1 MLNID
6 YRTLISSA
14 DLIYH
19 SPVEKAVEGQP
30 IGNGEMG
37 TFVWTT
43 QNVIHFQLNRCD
55 VFAVNKN
62 HAGRQAGPT
71 DYCGGCA
78 SLTLDLGG
86 DPFCQETFTQ
96 RLSLYDAE
104 VSIAGVGISVRC
116 FISAVSDVL
125 VLEVNDQRPE
135 PQPIHLTVSMW
146 RPPLVKTKGHT
157 AQHQFIDVVDSVC
170 LVQEFTEKDHYCASA
185 VAAQIVTD
193 ETHIKKDDNA
203 HTIVTPAAMGK
214 TEIVVSSASSWSSQT
229 EVGMIAVNVLQETL
243 GLPYEVLRKKHQNWW
258 HRFWERTF
266 VHIEFQDNSIN
277 QDVGHFMSCVR
288 NLHLYNMA
296 STSRGSLPPKWNGSL
311 FTTEGDKRQWG
322 SQFWVWT
329 TEMLYFPLF
338 AADAIDLTNPYFSM
352 YNRHLP
358 DCECAAWQRWGI
370 AGAYFPETAPF
381 DGPTIL
387 PDDVA
392 LEVQAVLRG
401 KKAYT
406 ELSER
411 AYSFCQFDSH
421 LRVIT
426 NPHIGR
432 YSWISHVASSGSE
445 LAIQAWWRFR
455 YTGDAEWLRD
465 QGYPLLKGTVEFYRH
480 LVAQGDGGQYYLYG
494 TNVHEDFWGAKN
506 SIMDLAAIRGTVP
519 LAIRAAEI
527 LETDTDLRAKW
538 RELIDNLAPYPMGS
552 DHGSKALTGGFLAD
566 DAWAAGHLGDVDGQ
580 HNPEDIWLNPIFPF
594 EDWTLETE
602 DPRTDRIVQKT
613 VELARW
619 MPRIFTG
626 EKLGTAIRTPIVWSR
641 VGRGDQLPSVLA
653 SYYASF
659 TPLVNGFSLFE
670 GEQAHSIEHLGCI
683 TTTLQDALLQSLSPH
698 PGQPEVISLFPA
710 WPKIWDTSFRLLARG
725 GFMVTS
731 AIRQGEVTFVKVE
744 SRLGEICQIRNPWDI
759 TCTIFGTDTETKETS
774 GKILRFD
781 TKQGEHYIMLP
792 KGKSA
797 FASSK
802 ISPEPAKSPIS
813 YSLSLAN
820 GTTHQGTLGRS

>member
-1 MLNID
+1 MLNIN
-6 YRTLISSA
+6 YQALISSA

-19 SPVEKAVEGQP
+19 SPVEKSVEGQP
-30 IGNGEMG
+30 IGNGKMG
-37 TFVWTT
+37 TLVWTT
-43 QNVIHFQLNRCD
+43 QKAIHFQINRCD

-62 HAGRQAGPT
+62 HADPQAGPT

-86 DPFCQETFTQ
+86 DPFCPEAFEQ
-96 RLSLYDAE
+96 RLALYDAE
-104 VSIAGVGISVRC
+104 ISIVGSGINVRC
-116 FISAVSDVL
+116 FISAVSDTL
-125 VLEVNDQRPE
+125 VLEVDDQRAE
-135 PQPIHLTVSMW
+135 PQSMRLTVSMW
-146 RPPLVKTKGHT
+146 RPPLVQTNEHT
-157 AQHQFIDVVDSVC
+157 AQHKFMDIADSVC
-170 LVQEFTEKDHYCASA
+170 LIQEFTDKDHYCTSA
-185 VAAQIVTD
+185 VAAQIVAN
-193 ETHIKKDDNA
+193 ETYIDKNDNTQ
-203 HTIVTPAAMGK
+203 TIITPTMTGK
-214 TEIVVSSASSWSSQT
+214 TKIVVSSASSWSTQT
-229 EVGMIAVNVLQETL
+229 EVGMMAFNVLQEAL
-243 GLPYEVLRKKHQNWW
+243 DLPYEVLRQKHRDWW

-266 VHIEFQDNSIN
+266 VYIELQESSTN
-277 QDVGHFMSCVR
+277 QDVGHFMTCVR

-311 FTTEGDKRQWG
+311 FITEGDKRQWG

-338 AADAIDLTNPYFSM
+338 TADAIDLTNPYFSM
-352 YNRHLP
+352 YNRHLQ
-358 DCECAAWQRWGI
+358 DCEDVARQRWGI
-370 AGAYFPETAPF
+370 AGAYFPETVPF

-392 LEVQAVLRG
+392 LEVQAVLHG
-401 KKAYT
+401 EKAHT

-411 AYSFCQFDSH
+411 AYSLCQFDSH
-421 LRVIT
+421 LRVVT

-445 LAIQAWWRFR
+445 LAMQAWWRFR
-455 YTGDAEWLRD
+455 YTGDVKWLRN

-480 LVAQGDGGQYYLYG
+480 LVEQGHDGQYYLSG
-494 TNVHEDFWGAKN
+494 TNVHEDFWGVKN
-506 SIMDLAAIRGTVP
+506 GIMDLAAIRGTVP

-527 LETDTDLRAKW
+527 LNYDTNLCAKW
-538 RELIDNLAPYPMGS
+538 QELLDNLVPYPMGS
-552 DHGSKALTGGFLAD
+552 DHGSKALTGSFLAD
-566 DAWAAGHLGDVDGQ
+566 DAWAAGQLGDVDGQ
-580 HNPEDIWLNPIFPF
+580 HNPEDVWLNPIFPF

-602 DPRTDRIVQKT
+602 DPESNQIVQKT
-613 VELARW
+613 VELAHW
-619 MPRIFTG
+619 MPRIFAG
-626 EKLGTAIRTPIVWSR
+626 AKLGTAIRTPIVWSR
-641 VGRGDQLPSVLA
+641 VGYGNQLPSVLA

-659 TPLVNGFSLFE
+659 TPLANGFSLFE

-683 TTTLQDALLQSLSPH
+683 TTALQDALLQSLSPH

-710 WPKIWDTSFRLLARG
+710 WPKNWDTSFRLLARG

-731 AIRQGEVTFVKVE
+731 AIHQGEVTFVEVE
-744 SRLGEICQIRNPWDI
+744 SRLGENCQIRNPWNI
-759 TCTIFGTDTETKETS
+759 TSTVIGTETEPKDIS

-781 TKQGEHYIMLP
+781 TNPGEHYTILP

-797 FASSK
+797 FASSQ

-813 YSLSLAN
+813 YLLSLAN

>member
-1 MLNID
+1 
-6 YRTLISSA
+6 
-14 DLIYH
+14 
-19 SPVEKAVEGQP
+19 
-30 IGNGEMG
+30 
-37 TFVWTT
+37 
-43 QNVIHFQLNRCD
+43 
-55 VFAVNKN
+55 
-62 HAGRQAGPT
+62 
-71 DYCGGCA
+71 
-78 SLTLDLGG
+78 
-86 DPFCQETFTQ
+86 
-96 RLSLYDAE
+96 
-104 VSIAGVGISVRC
+104 
-116 FISAVSDVL
+116 
-125 VLEVNDQRPE
+125 
-135 PQPIHLTVSMW
+135 
-146 RPPLVKTKGHT
+146 
-157 AQHQFIDVVDSVC
+157 
-170 LVQEFTEKDHYCASA
+170 
-185 VAAQIVTD
+185 
-193 ETHIKKDDNA
+193 
-203 HTIVTPAAMGK
+203 
-214 TEIVVSSASSWSSQT
+214 
-229 EVGMIAVNVLQETL
+229 
-243 GLPYEVLRKKHQNWW
+243 
-258 HRFWERTF
+258 
-266 VHIEFQDNSIN
+266 
-277 QDVGHFMSCVR
+277 
-288 NLHLYNMA
+288 
-296 STSRGSLPPKWNGSL
+296 
-311 FTTEGDKRQWG
+311 
-322 SQFWVWT
+322 
-329 TEMLYFPLF
+329 
-338 AADAIDLTNPYFSM
+338 
-352 YNRHLP
+352 
-358 DCECAAWQRWGI
+358 
-370 AGAYFPETAPF
+370 
-381 DGPTIL
+381 
-387 PDDVA
+387 
-392 LEVQAVLRG
+392 
-401 KKAYT
+401 
-406 ELSER
+406 
-411 AYSFCQFDSH
+411 
-421 LRVIT
+421 
-426 NPHIGR
+426 
-432 YSWISHVASSGSE
+432 
-445 LAIQAWWRFR
+445 
-455 YTGDAEWLRD
+455 
-465 QGYPLLKGTVEFYRH
+465 
-480 LVAQGDGGQYYLYG
+480 
-494 TNVHEDFWGAKN
+494 
-506 SIMDLAAIRGTVP
+506 MDLAAIRGTVP

-527 LETDTDLRAKW
+527 LETDSALRAKW
-538 RELIDNLAPYPMGS
+538 RELIDNLVPYPIGS

-683 TTTLQDALLQSLSPH
+683 TTTLQDALLQSLSPY

-774 GKILRFD
+774 GKILCFD